1 MKNYLIVGGTKGIGL
16 KTIELLAGEDCSI
29 YAVSRSSKPENFPN
43 NIIHYQLDITKD
55 NLDIL
60 DELPKEIHGLVYCP
74 GSINLKPFQRLTPDD
89 FLNDLNQNVMGA
101 IRIIQFCLSRLKN
114 PNGSSV
120 VLFSTVAAKLG
131 MTFHSSVAVSKAA
144 LEGLARTLAAELA
157 QNKVRVNVIA
167 PSLTDTPLAAS
178 LLNTPEKIEA
188 NNKRHPL
195 QRIGK
200 PEDIAAMAVFLLSE
214 NSSWITGQVLHIDGG
229 MSVLK

>member
-16 KTIELLAGEDCSI
+16 KTIELLAAEDCTIYTISRGSI
-29 YAVSRSSKPENFPN
+29 PNDFPE
-43 NIIHYQLDITKD
+43 NIIHYQLDVTND

-60 DELPKEIHGLVYCP
+60 GELPKEIHGLVYCP
-74 GSINLKPFQRLTPDD
+74 GSINLKPFQRLTSDD
-89 FLNDLNQNVMGA
+89 FIDDLNQNVIGA
-101 IRIIQFCLSRLKN
+101 IKIIQYCLPRLKSA
-114 PNGSSV
+114 NGSSV

-167 PSLTDTPLAAS
+167 PSLTDTPLAAF

-200 PEDIAAMAVFLLSE
+200 PEDIAAMTVFLLSE
-214 NSSWITGQVLHIDGG
+214 NTSWITGQVLHIDGG

>member
-1 MKNYLIVGGTKGIGL
+1 MKNYLIIGGTKGIGL
-16 KTIELLAGEDCSI
+16 KTIELLAGEDCTI
-29 YAVSRSSKPENFPN
+29 YAVSRGSKPDTFLG

-74 GSINLKPFQRLTPDD
+74 GSINLKPFHRLTPED

-101 IRIIQFCLSRLKN
+101 IRVIQFCLSRLKN

-144 LEGLARTLAAELA
+144 LEGLARTLAAEFA

-178 LLNTPEKIEA
+178 LLNTPEKVEA

-200 PEDIAAMAVFLLSE
+200 PKDIAVMAIFLLSE
-214 NSSWITGQVLHIDGG
+214 NASWITGQVLHIDGG